1 MLKFIQDVQ
10 DQYGNAMPG
19 VQILVTTEAGAQA
32 VLYGDDETTVIT
44 NPVRTDASGVFSF
57 KAPNGKYV
65 ATTND
70 SRIKPNVQFPFSVFD
85 PDDFQGLSLGDLAAS
100 GGSDLVGF
108 IQAGTGAAV
117 RSVQDELRERVS
129 VKQFEAVGDGVAD
142 DTIAFQRA
150 INYVSTLPSGGSIY
164 IPAGRYRLTEPLL
177 LNLTKHIT
185 VHGDGQASQLFGA
198 SAFGFLLQITV
209 SNNAAYGSAFRDF
222 MISPASVGYTSGIS
236 ASAANGFTFE
246 GLTIQGQAIGM
257 QFASSYAVRINCKFD
272 VTTSEG
278 VRWTTS
284 AHGANLRGSKFYTCG
299 VTNTRPAVAFTVS
312 SNNLILDDC
321 VFEFNY
327 KAASFQDCT
336 SIRMNGC
343 YIEYCTANDVDF
355 VGTCTGISMED
366 SWFYAGIATFTLSNA
381 NGLSFKRNTVGLK
394 TIALGS
400 NMAGFDAALNATVA
414 GGVLNLNYIAN
425 QPSGPGGIP
434 FVQPYGPDA
443 AIQYRMSSKG
453 AADVTVYTGSQG
465 VLAGVFQHVPSG
477 VVYPRFEPG
486 LTGDMPTIRGVGETN
501 TGLRLSASGTGLIL
515 SASAHRFNANVGF
528 YGTTP
533 IAKPTITGSRGGNA
547 ALASLMTALAA
558 FGIVTDSTTA

>member
-70 SRIKPNVQFPFSVFD
+70 SRIKPNVQFPFAVFD
-85 PDDFQGLSLGDLAAS
+85 PDDFQGLSLGDLAAP

-108 IQAGTGAAV
+108 IQAGTGAV
-117 RSVQDELRERVS
+117 SRTTQDRLRDTVC
-129 VKQFEAVGDGVAD
+129 VKDFGAKGDGVTD
-142 DTIAFQRA
+142 DTAA
-150 INYVSTLPSGGSIY
+150 IQAAIDHVLSRPQGCALYG
-164 IPAGRYRLTEPLL
+164 PAGRYLLTAP
-177 LNLTKHIT
+177 LNLPLSKHLT
-185 VHGDGQASQLFGA
+185 MYGDGQATQFFGA
-198 SAFGFLLQITV
+198 TAFGFLLQITV
-209 SNNAAYGSAFRDF
+209 SNSAAYGSVFRDF

-236 ASAANGFTFE
+236 ATAANGFTFE
-246 GLTIQGQAIGM
+246 GINIQGQAIGM

-299 VTNTRPAVAFTVS
+299 VTNSKAAVSFEIS

-321 VFEFNY
+321 VFEYNY
-327 KAASFQDCT
+327 KAASFQGCT

-343 YIEYCTANDVDF
+343 YVEYCVANDIDF
-355 VGTCTGISMED
+355 LGTCTGISIED

-381 NGLSFKRNTVGLK
+381 NGLSFKRNTIGLK
-394 TIALGS
+394 TIALGA
-400 NMAGFDAALNATVA
+400 NMAGFSTDKCATVA
-414 GGVLNLNYIAN
+414 GGVININYIGTQAVA
-425 QPSGPGGIP
+425 SGGIP
-434 FVQPYGPDA
+434 VSRSYGPDA
-443 AIQYRMSSKG
+443 NIQYRFSSQG
-453 AADVTVYTGSQG
+453 AADIAGYTGSEG
-465 VLAGVFQHVPSG
+465 VLCFVGQHVASG
-477 VVYPRFEPG
+477 VVYLRFEPG
-486 LTGDMPTIRGVGETN
+486 LTGDMPTLRGVGETN
-501 TGLRLSASGTGLIL
+501 TGLRLSASGTGRID
-515 SASAHRFNANVGF
+515 SASPHRFNTNVGF